1 MTDLEMFN
9 LIMSYFPHRK
19 DDSELV
25 WTEEYEGGISV
36 GGIFNALSYIMIDF
50 IVKKDPRDISSM
62 INLVNDFY
70 DNKLGLEKKIYSG
83 DRQNST
89 CAAILNSIIWDALKN
104 LYSED
109 NLKPLFKFNLKA
121 LQVINKDLRE
131 NENERVKNFH
141 LRDEDRFDK
150 VLFG

>member
-1 MTDLEMFN
+1 MFN

-19 DDSELV
+19 NDPELILNKD
-25 WTEEYEGGISV
+25 YEGGSSI
-36 GGIFNALSYIMIDF
+36 GGSFGVLDYIMIDF
-50 IVKKDPRDISSM
+50 IVKKDSRDIDSM

-70 DNKLGLEKKIYSG
+70 DNKLGLENKIYSS

-89 CAAILNSIIWDALKN
+89 CAVILNFIIWDALKN

-109 NLKPLFKFNLKA
+109 NLKPLFKFNKKA
-121 LQVINKDLRE
+121 LQVINKDLQE
-131 NENERVKNFH
+131 NEDERVKNFH
-141 LRDEDRFDK
+141 LKDEDRFDK